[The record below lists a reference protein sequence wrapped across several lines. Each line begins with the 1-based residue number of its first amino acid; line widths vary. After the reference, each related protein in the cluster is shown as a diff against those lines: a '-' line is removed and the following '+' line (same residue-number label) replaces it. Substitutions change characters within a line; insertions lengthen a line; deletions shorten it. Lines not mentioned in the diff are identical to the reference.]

1 MNKSI
6 VFNEPVLYLT
16 TIFKSSNLLPSL
28 TAKTWM
34 VPWSLATQSK
44 VESAE
49 KLMQFTEAGWWGGGD
64 GDDYLDVDDY
74 LDFGDDDNR
83 AQNFYS
89 AVVV

>member
-1 MNKSI
+1 MTKKTKIFGPKNVTSTAI
-6 VFNEPVLYLT
+6 A

-64 GDDYLDVDDY
+64 GGDYLE
-74 LDFGDDDNR
+74 FGHDDNW
-83 AQNFYS
+83 AQNF
-89 AVVV
+89 

>member
-1 MNKSI
+1 MNVTSTAI
-6 VFNEPVLYLT
+6 T
-16 TIFKSSNLLPSL
+16 TIYKSSNLLPSL

-49 KLMQFTEAGWWGGGD
+49 KLMQFTEAGWLGGGD
-64 GDDYLDVDDY
+64 GDDYLD
-74 LDFGDDDNR
+74 FGHDDNW
-83 AQNFYS
+83 AQNFYG